1 MQSHT
6 KWRGIKRSFKKIGH
20 KMEEINKLFFDL
32 SGEYLKVVVLLILQY
47 IDPVDTYLNLHW
59 RMLLLI
65 CQKRKNFTFLS
76 LIDTLTVN

>member
-47 IDPVDTYLNLHW
+47 IDPVDTYLNPSL
-59 RMLLLI
+59 
-65 CQKRKNFTFLS
+65 KNVVTNMSEAKEFYFS
-76 LIDTLTVN
+76 EFNRHFDC